1 MTRGQ
6 TPVDSGAAAG
16 DDRLELRIDGAR
28 PLSAETVAAVAA
40 VCDRAEDLEGSAVV
54 VLHVS
59 GSPSGDWAG
68 ALTVK
73 LVNRWEQVLRR
84 LERLPAT
91 TIAGAVGDCGG
102 PALDAL
108 LATDH
113 RMATASVR
121 LILPVQAGLVWP
133 GMALYRLA
141 RQAPNAA
148 AVRHAA
154 LFGSV
159 LDVRDALTLHLV
171 HEVVDDLP
179 TALAGAVA
187 RASLL
192 SGTELA
198 VRRQLAHDAQS
209 VGFEEA
215 LGPHLAACDRAL
227 RRIAAVAAP

>member
-1 MTRGQ
+1 MST
-6 TPVDSGAAAG
+6 DLGAAADG
-16 DDRLELRIDGAR
+16 GVLELWLDGAR
-28 PLSAETVAAVAA
+28 PLSDETVAAVTA
-40 VCDRAEDLEGSAVV
+40 VCGRAEDLDGDAVV
-54 VLHVS
+54 VLHAS
-59 GSPSGDWAG
+59 GSPAGDWAG
-68 ALTVK
+68 DLTVK
-73 LVNRWEQVLRR
+73 LVNRWEQALRR

-113 RMATASVR
+113 RTATASVR

-141 RQAPNAA
+141 RQVPNAA

-154 LFGSV
+154 LFGGII
-159 LDVRDALTLHLV
+159 DVRDALMLHLV
-171 HEVVDDLP
+171 HEVTDDLP
-179 TALAGAVA
+179 TALTAAVV
-187 RASLL
+187 RASAV

-198 VRRQLAHDAQS
+198 VRRQLALDAPT

-215 LGPHLAACDRAL
+215 LGTHLAACDRAL
-227 RRIAAVAAP
+227 RRISAWAAP